1 MLKGSRQMLKGIMKK
16 MDNKHSFSLRCTEQD
31 FAKLC
36 ERGAFPKSLV
46 SFNVAEA
53 QCGGYK

>member
-1 MLKGSRQMLKGIMKK
+1 MLKGIMKK